1 MKYLYYLLYF
11 PILVFSACS
20 GSKEKTFS
28 ENELNLIPFPKELKL
43 NEGSFNFTKETSF
56 VVEGTQ
62 QKEIAELLNS
72 KFSAAAGWEMAIL
85 EEKPQTNFIQFKENK
100 DLNEEA
106 YKLLVEDEKI
116 IIEAASSSGFIYAIE
131 TLRQLLPVEIEST
144 EKVNVINWQIPQIEI
159 SDEPRFEW
167 RGLMLDVSRHF
178 FEKEYIFKT
187 IDRLAFLKMNTLH
200 LHLVDD
206 QGWRIE
212 IKKYPKLTEVGAFRV
227 DQEDKHWD
235 ARSDNKPGEEAS
247 YGGFYT
253 QKDIKQIVAY
263 AAKHGIKVVPEIE
276 MPAHV
281 TSAIAAYPE
290 LSCTGKPVAVP
301 SGGVWPI
308 TDIYCAGKEE
318 TFEFLENV
326 LLEVIKLFPS
336 KYIHVGGDEAT
347 KTEWEK
353 CEDCQRRIREEGL
366 AGVDELQS
374 YFIRRMEEFL
384 SSHDRV
390 LIGWDEI
397 LEGGLAPGAK
407 VMSWRGTEGG
417 WEASEEGHDVIMT
430 PGSHVYFNFYQ
441 GDFNTEPMAFSGFT
455 PLNKVYEFDPVVD
468 SMNTAQK
475 KYVLGGQAN
484 LWSEFIDTPE
494 LSEYMLFPRLVAL
507 SEVLWI
513 PEDKKDWADFS
524 RRLHAMFKRLDLM
537 DINYATSAYSV
548 TAESVVDSTSG
559 KIKIALKNEFPNS
572 EIRYTLND
580 KNLNASSPLYKEPVA
595 VDKSSVLR
603 AAVYENGKPKGDTLV
618 KDFHFHK
625 AVGKKVSYKP
635 KYNDNYTGVGK
646 STTVNVIRA
655 TKNFHDGQW
664 LGWLGED
671 VEVIID
677 LEKSVQVES
686 LKVGT
691 MENQGSGIYFPV
703 KISAFASK
711 NGEEYSKIGEV
722 SRDFKTNGAVS
733 LKDFEINVKL
743 QEVKCIKVKIDTY
756 KGLPGNG
763 KAWLF
768 VDEIMIE

>member
-1 MKYLYYLLYF
+1 MKYLYYLLCF
-11 PILVFSACS
+11 PILFFSACS
-20 GSKEKTFS
+20 GNKEKTFS
-28 ENELNLIPFPKELKL
+28 ENELNLIPMPKELKL

-144 EKVNVINWQIPQIEI
+144 EKVNGIKWEIPQIEI

-326 LLEVIKLFPS
+326 LLEVMELFPS
-336 KYIHVGGDEAT
+336 KYIHIGGDEAT
-347 KTEWEK
+347 KTEWENA
-353 CEDCQRRIREEGL
+353 RI
-366 AGVDELQS
+366 V
-374 YFIRRMEEFL
+374 
-384 SSHDRV
+384 
-390 LIGWDEI
+390 
-397 LEGGLAPGAK
+397 
-407 VMSWRGTEGG
+407 
-417 WEASEEGHDVIMT
+417 
-430 PGSHVYFNFYQ
+430 
-441 GDFNTEPMAFSGFT
+441 
-455 PLNKVYEFDPVVD
+455 
-468 SMNTAQK
+468 
-475 KYVLGGQAN
+475 
-484 LWSEFIDTPE
+484 
-494 LSEYMLFPRLVAL
+494 
-507 SEVLWI
+507 
-513 PEDKKDWADFS
+513 
-524 RRLHAMFKRLDLM
+524 
-537 DINYATSAYSV
+537 SV
-548 TAESVVDSTSG
+548 E
-559 KIKIALKNEFPNS
+559 
-572 EIRYTLND
+572 
-580 KNLNASSPLYKEPVA
+580 
-595 VDKSSVLR
+595 
-603 AAVYENGKPKGDTLV
+603 
-618 KDFHFHK
+618 
-625 AVGKKVSYKP
+625 
-635 KYNDNYTGVGK
+635 
-646 STTVNVIRA
+646 
-655 TKNFHDGQW
+655 
-664 LGWLGED
+664 
-671 VEVIID
+671 
-677 LEKSVQVES
+677 
-686 LKVGT
+686 
-691 MENQGSGIYFPV
+691 
-703 KISAFASK
+703 
-711 NGEEYSKIGEV
+711 
-722 SRDFKTNGAVS
+722 
-733 LKDFEINVKL
+733 
-743 QEVKCIKVKIDTY
+743 
-756 KGLPGNG
+756 
-763 KAWLF
+763 
-768 VDEIMIE
+768 